1 MEKKLRDLFGEKV
14 RALRKAKSLTQEQ
27 LGERAGLHH
36 TYIGAI
42 ERAECNLSMDNVEKI
57 AKGLG
62 VKPEELFAFSS
73 GQISVSE
80 KDKLVME
87 IAESLKERDEKTL
100 RHVLGIVKEILNLAD
115 RE

>member
-1 MEKKLRDLFGEKV
+1 MEKRLRELFGGKV

-42 ERAECNLSMDNVEKI
+42 ERAECNLSMDNIEKI
-57 AKGLG
+57 AKGLE
-62 VKPEELFAFSS
+62 VKSEELFAFSS
-73 GQISVSE
+73 EQISVSE

-87 IAESLKERDEKTL
+87 IAASLKERDVETL
-100 RHVLGIVKEILNLAD
+100 KQILNIVKEILKLAD